1 MDNRPPPFLKKL
13 YLSRREIKMILDAV
27 DLSEEDMS
35 VKWKSEMILK
45 LKRAIRRS
53 KKKEAKIAQKDE
65 NQKDNEL

>member
-1 MDNRPPPFLKKL
+1 MDKRPPPFLKKL

-35 VKWKSEMILK
+35 INWKKEMVLK

-53 KKKEAKIAQKDE
+53 KKKEAKVAQKNE
-65 NQKDNEL
+65 NETQD